1 MDTNIFDD
9 SFGLASLMR
18 TRVKTLILRDL
29 CISSELNGVSKRILK
44 DE

>member
-18 TRVKTLILRDL
+18 TRVKTLTLRDL
-29 CISSELNGVSKRILK
+29 CIAVSSMGLAKGF
-44 DE
+44 